1 MKSSLRTR
9 LTTVLLLSFLAIGA
23 TLFWGILRGSRLYFE
38 EVHYKLNHA
47 VAAHVAKSLR
57 PFSNSGSNSGSDSSA
72 ADAVDQG
79 VLGALFMDVMQI
91 NPSLE
96 VYLLDPEGRILAF
109 DAPEGHVK
117 LEHVDLGPV
126 HTSLEDRWGTTIPR
140 GTDPRNPGLSKPFS
154 VATFQDAGQ
163 LQGYL
168 YVVLGGEEHELVAA
182 SLGESALLRGSV
194 VLLVVSILL
203 ASIFGAL
210 CISFLV
216 RPLSRLRDAM
226 VGFQEGQRPQGLVA
240 SSPDEVGE
248 LASTFE
254 AMAERIATQ
263 LDELERND
271 RRRRE
276 FIANVSHDLRTPTGA
291 IQGYLETLIL
301 RWKKLEAP
309 ERDRFLGSALRQ
321 AERLGKLVDQLF
333 ELTRLEAQE
342 FRPRREVFSLAE
354 LVQDIVAKFNTA
366 AEDKDLRLVAEID
379 YDVPPVS
386 ADIGLL
392 ERALDNLIDNAI
404 RYTQPGGEVRV
415 ALRQAAGGL
424 GVSVTDTGPGIPSE
438 ALPRLFD
445 RFYRVE
451 REVRSDARGTGLG
464 LAITKRIVD
473 LHDAVI
479 EVQSTPEQGTTFS
492 FVLPPSGSIAV

>member
-9 LTTVLLLSFLAIGA
+9 LTAVLLVSFLAIGA
-23 TLFWGILRGSRLYFE
+23 TIFWGILRGSRLYFE

-47 VAAHVAKSLR
+47 VAAHIAKSLR
-57 PFSNSGSNSGSDSSA
+57 PFSSA
-72 ADAVDQG
+72 QEADPVDHK
-79 VLGALFMDVMQI
+79 VLQSLFMDVMQI

-96 VYLLDPEGRILAF
+96 VYLLDHEGRILAF
-109 DAPEGHVK
+109 DAPEGRVK
-117 LEHVDLGPV
+117 LEHVDLAPV
-126 HTSLEDRWGTTIPR
+126 HAALSETQELSIPR
-140 GTDPRNPGLSKPFS
+140 GTDPRHPDLDKPFS
-154 VATFQDAGQ
+154 VAEFRTDGD

-194 VLLVVSILL
+194 VLLVISILL

-216 RPLSRLRDAM
+216 RPLQRLRDAM
-226 VGFQEGQRPQGLVA
+226 VSFQEGQRPQGLVA

-248 LASTFE
+248 LAGAFE
-254 AMAERIATQ
+254 AMAERIASQ
-263 LDELERND
+263 LEELERND

-301 RWKKLEAP
+301 RWKKLEDP
-309 ERDRFLGSALRQ
+309 ERERFLASALRQ

-342 FRPRREVFSLAE
+342 FSPRREVFSLAE
-354 LVQDIVAKFNTA
+354 LVQDIVAKFNGPA
-366 AEDKDLRLVAEID
+366 ADKDLRLVAEID
-379 YDVPPVS
+379 YDVPHIS

-415 ALRQAAGGL
+415 AIQQAAGGV
-424 GVSVTDTGPGIPSE
+424 GVSVTDSGPGIPDE

-451 REVRSDARGTGLG
+451 REIRPDARGTGLG

-473 LHDAVI
+473 LHDAAIQVK
-479 EVQSTPEQGTTFS
+479 SAPDQGTTFS
-492 FVLPPSGSIAV
+492 FVLAASGDIAV